1 MKRTLL
7 GFFVSGQFFRKF
19 AGGVWLGCGV
29 FWARYGEGGARSK
42 KSVETVKSVRS
53 DSERVRR
60 NSESVRQN
68 SDLSSKISGKER
80 ITRIYNINNI

>member
-1 MKRTLL
+1 M
-7 GFFVSGQFFRKF
+7 SGRFFRKF
-19 AGGVWLGCGV
+19 AGGAWLGCGV
-29 FWARYGEGGARSK
+29 FLGRVRRGGAARSK

-68 SDLSSKISGKER
+68 SDLPSKGSEKER
-80 ITRIYNINNI
+80 ITDNYNINNI